1 MFIDKNLLLN
11 ILEHYYKY
19 GVNCCRGSWGAAQL
33 LLQMNPRTLG
43 FYGAE
48 LLKDAAVGE
57 LLEAGIDESQ
67 ILELSGSGLQNAAAV
82 WEQLEAP

>member
-1 MFIDKNLLLN
+1 MFNTE
-11 ILEHYYKY
+11 ILEHYLKY
-19 GVNCCRGSWGAAQL
+19 GVNCCRGSARQL
-33 LLQMNPRTLG
+33 VQMNPRILS
-43 FYGAE
+43 FSSAE
-48 LLKDAAVGE
+48 LQKDATVGE